1 MNGYNL
7 IKKKPVLWLTMVA
20 VLMAMNVVL
29 SSFSIPVP
37 GGHLYLNDIVICT
50 AAILLDPLGAFIVGG
65 VGAFLGDFFF
75 YPAPMFV
82 SLASHG
88 LEAVVVS
95 LCAHNLFKEKK
106 ALGAG
111 IGVVLGAIIM
121 VIGYTL
127 GRAFVYSTP
136 EYAIIKLP
144 FEILQAGIGAV
155 MGMVLCFSRNLAQR
169 FETICA

>member
-20 VLMAMNVVL
+20 VLMAMNVV
-29 SSFSIPVP
+29 
-37 GGHLYLNDIVICT
+37 
-50 AAILLDPLGAFIVGG
+50 
-65 VGAFLGDFFF
+65 
-75 YPAPMFV
+75 PMFV

-106 ALGAG
+106 TLGAG

-169 FETICA
+169 FEKICA

>member
-1 MNGYNL
+1 
-7 IKKKPVLWLTMVA
+7 
-20 VLMAMNVVL
+20 
-29 SSFSIPVP
+29 
-37 GGHLYLNDIVICT
+37 
-50 AAILLDPLGAFIVGG
+50 
-65 VGAFLGDFFF
+65 
-75 YPAPMFV
+75 MFV

-155 MGMVLCFSRNLAQR
+155 MGMVLRFSRNLAQR
-169 FETICA
+169 FEKICA